1 MDDGEPVPSGRRDLR
16 AVERKALS
24 DALFAA
30 GLFTLVVLVNGLVAI
45 LAIGFLQAAGLWGVA
60 PEPTEDAI
68 SDLSRSFRAMRSPP
82 SA

>member
-1 MDDGEPVPSGRRDLR
+1 MIKKPFVTPI
-16 AVERKALS
+16 ALS

-30 GLFTLVVLVNGLVAI
+30 GLFTVVVLVNGI
-45 LAIGFLQAAGLWGVA
+45 LAILLIAFLQAAGLWGFA

-68 SDLSRSFRAMRSPP
+68 SDLSRSFRAMRPPP